1 MPEQVASVQAVAERL
16 ALAAEN
22 LRLLDATQR
31 RAAYDRMLAE
41 VTARMRQSLDIDT
54 LLQSGVREMRQA
66 LGIPEVELWLD
77 VPDAR
82 VSAEQ
87 EGEVEG

>member
-1 MPEQVASVQAVAERL
+1 MQAVSERVD
-16 ALAAEN
+16 LAAEN
-22 LRLLDATQR
+22 LRLLGATQR

-41 VTARMRQSLDIDT
+41 VTARMRQSLDVDA
-54 LLQSGVREMRQA
+54 LLQAGVREMRQA

-82 VSAEQ
+82 VPAER

>member
-1 MPEQVASVQAVAERL
+1 
-16 ALAAEN
+16 
-22 LRLLDATQR
+22 
-31 RAAYDRMLAE
+31 
-41 VTARMRQSLDIDT
+41 MRQSLDVDA
-54 LLQSGVREMRQA
+54 LLQAGVQEMRQA
-66 LGIPEVELWLD
+66 LGVPEVELWLD